1 MNLKIVLKV
10 DGTGVTSRPGRET
23 QETVWVD
30 DEQIYVESKHD
41 DDVDDE
47 QIDLDKG
54 SPPKITGFVWYC
66 TKLVNPPTHPL
77 KKRDLVQKNDFYH
90 KFTGICLQN
99 GVKYAIKTVIY
110 KNLGPLNLT
119 HPHLVQLYQRKPVIF
134 GGASLTSKH
143 EEGHTIFKSIEGDW
157 QSTWTN

>member
-54 SPPKITGFVWYC
+54 SPPKNYRFC
-66 TKLVNPPTHPL
+66 LV
-77 KKRDLVQKNDFYH
+77 
-90 KFTGICLQN
+90 
-99 GVKYAIKTVIY
+99 
-110 KNLGPLNLT
+110 
-119 HPHLVQLYQRKPVIF
+119 LYQTCEPNHPSPEKESFGTEKVIF
-134 GGASLTSKH
+134 
-143 EEGHTIFKSIEGDW
+143 TINLQEFVCKMGS
-157 QSTWTN
+157 NMP

>member
-1 MNLKIVLKV
+1 MYYYVILMRRFSPRAKTLKVKQLILNLKIVLKV

-66 TKLVNPPTHPL
+66 TKLVNPTTYPL
-77 KKRDLVQKNDFYH
+77 KKRALVQK
-90 KFTGICLQN
+90 K
-99 GVKYAIKTVIY
+99 
-110 KNLGPLNLT
+110 
-119 HPHLVQLYQRKPVIF
+119 
-134 GGASLTSKH
+134 
-143 EEGHTIFKSIEGDW
+143 
-157 QSTWTN
+157 